1 MRPVNN
7 PVAALCYSASGYETE
22 TVIVGGRVCVEGG
35 KMVNVDVNEVYA
47 KVEEI
52 CERLGT
58 R

>member
-22 TVIVGGRVCVEGG
+22 TVIVAGRICVENG